1 MATHAQTRT
10 PMTIISDSQISI
22 DTLNVDKTT
31 TIDNIVNNLPLQ
43 KQLDFNSYD
52 QNLFSYNIFPYIKEG
67 FEKFVLLFVNGDIV
81 PRLDSSQGNGFYIS
95 NDNTQIFISGSY
107 QNLINETSDVTIF
120 YTTA

>member
-43 KQLDFNSYD
+43 KQLDFDSYD
-52 QNLFSYNIFPYIKEG
+52 QDFFSYNIFPYIKEG